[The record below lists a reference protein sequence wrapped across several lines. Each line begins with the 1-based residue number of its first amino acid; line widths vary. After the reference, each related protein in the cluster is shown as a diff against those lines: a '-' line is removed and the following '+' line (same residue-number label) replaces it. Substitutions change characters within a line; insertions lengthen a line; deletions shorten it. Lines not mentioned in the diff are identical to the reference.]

1 MTFECEW
8 NIWNLFQIMG
18 TVGEFHAKG
27 LENIF
32 NWYHRRKISKSKESV
47 AIQIQEAYGTPNRSK
62 KETLHV
68 VL

>member
-18 TVGEFHAKG
+18 TVEFHAKG

-32 NWYHRRKISKSKESV
+32 NWYHRRKISKSKKRV
-47 AIQIQEAYGTPNRSK
+47 AIQIEEAYGTPNRSR